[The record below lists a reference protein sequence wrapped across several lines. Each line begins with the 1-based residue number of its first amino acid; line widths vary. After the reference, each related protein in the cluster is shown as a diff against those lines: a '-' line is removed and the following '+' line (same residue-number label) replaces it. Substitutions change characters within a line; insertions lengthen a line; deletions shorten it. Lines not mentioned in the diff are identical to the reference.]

1 MIVGIKTA
9 VFEKLAVP
17 KTTVV
22 VAIARENRTQLEY
35 VVQTT
40 LENAFVERARNG
52 TKYTLPNGSVLT
64 IQVSGSAKFDVDLT
78 KMKPKGLAKWLVDGE
93 DA

>member
-1 MIVGIKTA
+1 MMGIKTA
-9 VFEKLAVP
+9 VFEKLSVP
-17 KTTVV
+17 KTQVV
-22 VAIARENRTQLEY
+22 IAIARENRTQLEY

-52 TKYTLPNGSVLT
+52 TKYTLPNKSVLF
-64 IQVSGSAKFDVDLT
+64 IQVSGSMDIDVDLT

-93 DA
+93 VA